1 MAEIFVSYARK
12 DEAQAK
18 KIVEALCARGH
29 RAWRDDELP
38 PNRAYAEVIE
48 ERLNSADA
56 VIVLWS
62 ETQKKSQWVSAEAD
76 DARNR
81 GTLIHGLTEPF
92 PRSPST
98 RSSART
104 SANPITRKNRPAGPS
119 LSDPDF
125 ESFALRSA
133 IPADP

>member
-18 KIVEALCARGH
+18 KIAEALCAQGH

-38 PNRAYAEVIE
+38 PHRAYAEVIE

-62 ETQKKSQWVSAEAD
+62 EDAKKSQWVRAEAD

-81 GTLIHGLTEPF
+81 GTLI
-92 PRSPST
+92 
-98 RSSART
+98 
-104 SANPITRKNRPAGPS
+104 
-119 LSDPDF
+119 
-125 ESFALRSA
+125 
-133 IPADP
+133 